1 MYEWCSV
8 NGNIWIMGN
17 ENMNVEMNN
26 VIMIND

>member
-1 MYEWCSV
+1 MYEWSNV

-26 VIMIND
+26 VIMINN

>member
-1 MYEWCSV
+1 MYEWSSV

-26 VIMIND
+26 VIMINN